1 MEKSHGR
8 GGERES
14 ALKLFGS
21 RVVTD
26 LMGTIMRWFSGGEFL
41 HLPKNGTCERRSL
54 YCLHFIAD
62 WPLWRVARPLS
73 LGTTD
78 RTFCP
83 ESHFSDFFSFVFV
96 DFSPHLLEARP
107 IMSCGASQITEH
119 ANAKKRNVVLLL
131 LLRSSPRVEVNTLL
145 ARLGKLGAS
154 PPLQVWQQLSHDK
167 GP

>member
-1 MEKSHGR
+1 M
-8 GGERES
+8 
-14 ALKLFGS
+14 A
-21 RVVTD
+21 D

-54 YCLHFIAD
+54 YCLHFVAD

-73 LGTTD
+73 LGTPK
-78 RTFCP
+78 RTFCR
-83 ESHFSDFFSFVFV
+83 ESHFSYFFSFVFV

-107 IMSCGASQITEH
+107 IMSCGASQIIEH
-119 ANAKKRNVVLLL
+119 ANAKKEKCAVATFAPFL
-131 LLRSSPRVEVNTLL
+131 PRVEVNTLL